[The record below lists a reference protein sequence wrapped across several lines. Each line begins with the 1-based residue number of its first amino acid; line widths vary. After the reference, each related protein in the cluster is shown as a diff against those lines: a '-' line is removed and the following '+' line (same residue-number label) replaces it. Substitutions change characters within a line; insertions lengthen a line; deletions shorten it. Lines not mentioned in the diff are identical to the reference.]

1 MREKATWLLALLG
14 ALVMIYN
21 LRTIF
26 TGLPDDAL
34 QGMIFRIIFIHVPA
48 DLVADIFY
56 TVALVTS
63 IMFLARKNFLYDSI
77 TVSCIEV
84 ATMLIL
90 VNLVTG
96 SVWGRN
102 QWGVWWTWDL
112 RLTTQLMKFVLYL
125 GYLII
130 RPAISEPTQRATM
143 SSIVAIFAYADVP
156 MVWMAIRLPNVR
168 TNHPSPVLG
177 NGKMAAVYNAPF
189 GMGML
194 ALLLFGTALV
204 LVRLHQETSQREID
218 SLRRELHA
226 I

>member
-21 LRTIF
+21 LHVIF

-63 IMFLARKNFLYDSI
+63 IMFLAKKNFLYDSI

-143 SSIVAIFAYADVP
+143 SSIVSHLRLRGRADGLDGDPAAQRAYQSSEPGA
-156 MVWMAIRLPNVR
+156 R
-168 TNHPSPVLG
+168 
-177 NGKMAAVYNAPF
+177 
-189 GMGML
+189 
-194 ALLLFGTALV
+194 
-204 LVRLHQETSQREID
+204 QRQD
-218 SLRRELHA
+218 GRGL
-226 I
+226 

>member
-1 MREKATWLLALLG
+1 MREKATYLLGALG
-14 ALVMIYN
+14 ALVMISN
-21 LRTIF
+21 LHTIF
-26 TGLPDDAL
+26 VGLPDDAL

-48 DLVADIFY
+48 DLVADLFFTI
-56 TVALVTS
+56 ALVTS
-63 IMFLARKNFLYDSI
+63 VLFLARKNFIYDSI
-77 TVSCIEV
+77 TVACIEV

-96 SVWGRN
+96 SIWGRN

-112 RLTTQLMKFVLYL
+112 RLTTQLMKFVLYMS
-125 GYLII
+125 YLVV
-130 RPAISEPTQRATM
+130 RPAIAEPTQKATM
-143 SSIVAIFAYADVP
+143 SAIIAIFAYADVP
-156 MVWMAIRLPNVR
+156 LVWMAIRLPNVR

-194 ALLLFGTALV
+194 ALLLIGSALV
-204 LVRLHQETSQREID
+204 LLRLHQETSQREID

-226 I
+226 A

>member
-1 MREKATWLLALLG
+1 MREKATYLLGALG
-14 ALVMIYN
+14 ALVMISN
-21 LRTIF
+21 LHTIF
-26 TGLPDDAL
+26 VGLPDDAL

-48 DLVADIFY
+48 DLVADLFFTI
-56 TVALVTS
+56 ALVTS
-63 IMFLARKNFLYDSI
+63 VLFLARKNFRYDSI
-77 TVSCIEV
+77 TVACIEV

-96 SVWGRN
+96 SIWGRN

-112 RLTTQLMKFVLYL
+112 RLTTQLMKFVLYMS
-125 GYLII
+125 YLVV
-130 RPAISEPTQRATM
+130 RPAIAEPTQKATM
-143 SSIVAIFAYADVP
+143 SAIIAIFAYADVP
-156 MVWMAIRLPNVR
+156 LVWMAIRLPNVR

-194 ALLLFGTALV
+194 ALLLIGSALV
-204 LVRLHQETSQREID
+204 LLRLHQETSQREID

-226 I
+226 A